1 MSMPFYLIWLTI
13 KLVFIMK
20 SERNGYK
27 TNEVCGKLKALKNF
41 EFIPDLNIEDLKK
54 KAAELSATG
63 T

>member
-1 MSMPFYLIWLTI
+1 MPFYLIWLTI